1 MNEAPV
7 GIFDSGFGGLSV
19 WKECKALLPKEQ
31 FIYIA
36 DQAYCPYG
44 PKSQE
49 AILQRGRELSHF
61 FIQKGVKLIV
71 IACNT
76 ATAAAIKQLREEFP
90 IPFVGMEPAIKPAAL
105 ASKTGHIGILAT
117 AGTFAGQHF
126 KNTREKFA
134 QDVELHIQVGEG
146 LVELVESG
154 KIKGAE
160 CRAVLEPFLL
170 PMKDKRIDQ
179 LVLGCTHY
187 PFLSKAI
194 SDILGNKVN
203 LIDPAPAVARQL
215 KRLLIE
221 KKQMNK
227 SPEKGIDIFFTTAS
241 LTSSQLTLKR
251 LEDII
256 GVEINLSAL
265 SLED

>member
-1 MNEAPV
+1 MNEAPI

-19 WKECKALLPKEQ
+19 WKECKALLPNEQ

-49 AILQRGRELSHF
+49 TILQRTRTISRYFLQEGA
-61 FIQKGVKLIV
+61 KLIV

-76 ATAAAIKQLREEFP
+76 ATAAAIQELRKEFP

-105 ASKTGHIGILAT
+105 KSKTGHIGILAT
-117 AGTFAGQHF
+117 KGTFAGKHF

-134 QDVELHIQVGEG
+134 KGVELHIQVGEG

-154 KIKGAE
+154 KIEGPE
-160 CRAVLEPFLL
+160 CQAVLAPFLL
-170 PMKDKRIDQ
+170 PMKAKGIDQ

-187 PFLSKAI
+187 PFLSKSI
-194 SDILGNKVN
+194 SSILGEGVK

-215 KRLLIE
+215 ERVLKEENTLSQRQQEVADLFYTSGSLEEGKETLE
-221 KKQMNK
+221 K
-227 SPEKGIDIFFTTAS
+227 
-241 LTSSQLTLKR
+241 LK
-251 LEDII
+251 EVI
-256 GVEINLSAL
+256 GTPINLSLLAL
-265 SLED
+265 

>member
-1 MNEAPV
+1 MNEAPI

-19 WKECKALLPKEQ
+19 WKECKALLPNEQ

-44 PKSQE
+44 PKSQD
-49 AILQRGRELSHF
+49 AILQRARELSQYF
-61 FIQKGVKLIV
+61 LKKGAKLII

-76 ATAAAIKQLREEFP
+76 ATAAAIKYLREEFD

-105 ASKTGHIGILAT
+105 DSQTGHIGILAT
-117 AGTFAGQHF
+117 QGTFAGQHF
-126 KNTREKFA
+126 QNTREKFA
-134 QDVELHIQVGEG
+134 QGVELHIQVGEG

-154 KIKGAE
+154 KIDGPE
-160 CRAVLEPFLL
+160 CLAVLAPYLL
-170 PMKDKRIDQ
+170 PMKAKGIDQ

-194 SDILGNKVN
+194 SAILGEGVK

-215 KRLLIE
+215 HNVLEGGNILSKRQIRAV
-221 KKQMNK
+221 
-227 SPEKGIDIFFTTAS
+227 DIFYTSGS
-241 LTSSQLTLKR
+241 LISGQKSLNK
-251 LEDII
+251 LEVIL
-256 GVEINLSAL
+256 GMSINLSHL

>member
-1 MNEAPV
+1 MNEAPI

-19 WKECKALLPKEQ
+19 WKECKALLPNEQ

-49 AILQRGRELSHF
+49 AILQRTRRISQYFL
-61 FIQKGVKLIV
+61 QKGAKLIV

-76 ATAAAIKQLREEFP
+76 ATAAAIQELRKEFP

-105 ASKTGHIGILAT
+105 KSKTGHIGILAT
-117 AGTFAGQHF
+117 EGTFAGQHF

-134 QDVELHIQVGEG
+134 QGVELHIQVGEG

-154 KIKGAE
+154 KIEGLE
-160 CRAVLEPFLL
+160 CQAVLEPFLL
-170 PMKDKRIDQ
+170 PMKAKGIDQ

-187 PFLSKAI
+187 PFLRKAI
-194 SDILGNKVN
+194 SSILGEGVK

-215 KRLLIE
+215 QRLLKE
-221 KKQMNK
+221 ENSLSQKQEE
-227 SPEKGIDIFFTTAS
+227 PTDIFYTSGS
-241 LTSSQLTLKR
+241 LEAGKKTLKK
-251 LEDII
+251 LKEII
-256 GVEINLSAL
+256 GTYIKLSPLAL
-265 SLED
+265 